1 MIAFNFATMKQYSGS
16 NATLAGNGRE
26 GLPAFA
32 SFNQLR
38 EMGYM
43 VNKGAKSVS
52 IFCGY
57 RESSKRGD
65 GKSVPCW
72 GRVFDICDT
81 TAYQDKQFMAWL
93 LEEVNA
99 GRITPSDLQVTQEI
113 GAALFGGAQGAQ
125 AVSQAYAT
133 L

>member
-1 MIAFNFATMKQYSGS
+1 MKAFNFSTMTYYAGS
-16 NATLAGNGRE
+16 NAALAGNSRE

-38 EMGYM
+38 DMGYM

-57 RESSKRGD
+57 RQSKKNED

-72 GRVFDICDT
+72 GRVFDIVDT

-93 LEEVNA
+93 LDEVEA
-99 GRITPSDLQVTQEI
+99 GRIAPSALQVNQEI
-113 GAALFGGAQGAQ
+113 GAALFGGARGAE
-125 AVSQAYAT
+125 AVRAAYA